1 MKRIGRLVRE
11 EDFEFI
17 ECMIEVWKFGI
28 DERMRA

>member
-28 DERMRA
+28 EGGRM